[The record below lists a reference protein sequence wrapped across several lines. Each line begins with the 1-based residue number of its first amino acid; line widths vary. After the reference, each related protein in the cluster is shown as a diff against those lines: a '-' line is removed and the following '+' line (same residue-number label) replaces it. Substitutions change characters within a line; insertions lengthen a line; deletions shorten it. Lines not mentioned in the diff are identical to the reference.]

1 MPVAD
6 VQSSAVVCAEEVG
19 EDPSMD
25 DFPDKV
31 TVAVGEEALV
41 RLPSLAAAGYKWEAT
56 AEDPRIVEV
65 SMRFEDAPS
74 AGAASA
80 PAFGAHEL
88 LVLTGRSPG
97 RTTVRCSQRRS
108 WEAAEPSA
116 EHAVTVEVVAAADR
130 KSTKKE

>member
-25 DFPDKV
+25 DLPDEV
-31 TVAVGEEALV
+31 TVAVGDEALV

-56 AEDPRIVEV
+56 ADDPRIVEV
-65 SMRFEDAPS
+65 SIRFEDAPS
-74 AGAASA
+74 AGVGSP

-88 LVLTGRSPG
+88 LVLTGRTSWQNDGALFAAAQLGSG
-97 RTTVRCSQRRS
+97 RTVRRARGHGRGRCCG
-108 WEAAEPSA
+108 
-116 EHAVTVEVVAAADR
+116 
-130 KSTKKE
+130 